1 MSLRICLLPYISLHN
16 TSYIL
21 IINNSHA
28 YHNHNFQ
35 SYIPPFHIRYR
46 KTNVRQRSVYM
57 SSKTKIVVLHMKE
70 IIYTVVFLILAI
82 LMIAL
87 LVIMFGPKKD
97 METAA
102 TAQTTEPDKY
112 MPGVYTT
119 AIELNDNSFDVQ
131 VTVDS
136 NHINSIELVNLS
148 EATTAMYPLVEPSLE
163 NLATQIYA
171 TQSTD
176 NITYEDDSKYT
187 SMLLLEAIKSA
198 LAKATPES

>member
-1 MSLRICLLPYISLHN
+1 
-16 TSYIL
+16 
-21 IINNSHA
+21 
-28 YHNHNFQ
+28 
-35 SYIPPFHIRYR
+35 
-46 KTNVRQRSVYM
+46 M
-57 SSKTKIVVLHMKE
+57 SSKTKIVVLHMKAV
-70 IIYTVVFLILAI
+70 IYTVAFLILAI

-102 TAQTTEPDKY
+102 TAQTAEPDQY
-112 MPGVYTT
+112 VAGVYTT

-148 EATTAMYPLVEPSLE
+148 EATTAMYPLVEPALE

>member
-1 MSLRICLLPYISLHN
+1 
-16 TSYIL
+16 
-21 IINNSHA
+21 
-28 YHNHNFQ
+28 
-35 SYIPPFHIRYR
+35 
-46 KTNVRQRSVYM
+46 M

-97 METAA
+97 METTA
-102 TAQTTEPDKY
+102 TAQTEEPDKY
-112 MPGVYTT
+112 VPGVYTT

-148 EATTAMYPLVEPSLE
+148 EATTAMYPLVEPALE

-187 SMLLLEAIKSA
+187 SMHLLEAIKSA

>member
-1 MSLRICLLPYISLHN
+1 
-16 TSYIL
+16 
-21 IINNSHA
+21 
-28 YHNHNFQ
+28 
-35 SYIPPFHIRYR
+35 
-46 KTNVRQRSVYM
+46 M

-70 IIYTVVFLILAI
+70 VIYTAVFLILAV

-97 METAA
+97 KETAA
-102 TAQTTEPDKY
+102 TVESAEPDRY
-112 MPGVYTT
+112 VAGVYTT

-131 VTVDS
+131 VTVDT

-148 EATTAMYPLVEPSLE
+148 ETTTAMYPLMEPTLE

-176 NITYEDDSKYT
+176 DISFQDDSKYT

-198 LAKATPES
+198 LAKAAPES

>member
-1 MSLRICLLPYISLHN
+1 
-16 TSYIL
+16 
-21 IINNSHA
+21 
-28 YHNHNFQ
+28 
-35 SYIPPFHIRYR
+35 
-46 KTNVRQRSVYM
+46 M

-131 VTVDS
+131 VTLDS

-148 EATTAMYPLVEPSLE
+148 ETTTAMYPLVEPSLE

-171 TQSTD
+171 TQSTE

-187 SMLLLEAIKSA
+187 SILLLEAIKSA

>member
-1 MSLRICLLPYISLHN
+1 
-16 TSYIL
+16 
-21 IINNSHA
+21 
-28 YHNHNFQ
+28 
-35 SYIPPFHIRYR
+35 
-46 KTNVRQRSVYM
+46 M

-70 IIYTVVFLILAI
+70 VIYTAIFLVLAV

-97 METAA
+97 KETAA
-102 TAQTTEPDKY
+102 TSVETAEPERY
-112 MPGVYTT
+112 VAGVYTT

-131 VTVDS
+131 VTVDT

-148 EATTAMYPLVEPSLE
+148 EATTAMYPLMEPALE
-163 NLATQIYA
+163 SLATQIYS

-176 NITYEDDSKYT
+176 NITYEDDNKYT

-198 LAKATPES
+198 LAKAMPES